1 MCVCVPLEGLRL
13 PRVWSSAG
21 FLPNLINTVLVYPN
35 LRSLWSDRLGQIWRV
50 GHPQFCP
57 VSQTSQPTVLGCS
70 SLLRHE
76 NRTHWALCGA
86 AVDVPLARAHLS
98 TWHPCLYSSLGGGGG
113 GWAKIT
119 TLSGWGCF
127 FCFFSF
133 SPLDPHRERG
143 GWICSTGYF
152 NLDVLCSFLFVGL

>member
-98 TWHPCLYSSLGGGGG
+98 TWHPCLYSSLGGVLCKLATRPC
-113 GWAKIT
+113 WVFI
-119 TLSGWGCF
+119 LCF
-127 FCFFSF
+127 FPSILLQAHMKAGVWMC
-133 SPLDPHRERG
+133 PQEP
-143 GWICSTGYF
+143 F
-152 NLDVLCSFLFVGL
+152 NLDCCVNL